1 MNPKDIQVLLDYIS
15 QTNVKMVQAERVLF
29 DLAKRAVRNDRW
41 LTSKDGFAL
50 QALYRKSQ
58 GSRI

>member
-1 MNPKDIQVLLDYIS
+1 MNPKDVKDLIEYITG
-15 QTNVKMVQAERVLF
+15 TNVKMDQTERLLF
-29 DLAKRAVRNDRW
+29 DLAKRAVRQDRW
-41 LTSKDGFAL
+41 LSSKDAWML